1 MVPKLVL
8 FDLDGTLVDSAP
20 DIAAALNAALA
31 EIGQPTHSVG
41 MVTTYVGDGAAKLV
55 ERSIRS
61 TSPASEVDQAALLE
75 RFKAQ
80 YAANVCVHT
89 RLYPGVLEVLEAL
102 HARPTP
108 LAVLTNK
115 PGDLARSLLRAL
127 TLDRFFADVVGD
139 GDGYARK
146 PSPEAALALV
156 AKHEVGPAD
165 TLVVGDGIPD
175 VRLGRAAG
183 CRVAAVAWGYTSLEG
198 LALERPDWIVD
209 APGELLELG
218 SRRRDGNPRR
228 PSGRCG

>member
-1 MVPKLVL
+1 MSPKLVL

-31 EIGQPTHSVG
+31 ELGQPTHPLG
-41 MVTTYVGDGAAKLV
+41 AVTSYVGDGAAKLV
-55 ERSIRS
+55 ERAVD
-61 TSPASEVDQAALLE
+61 PAGEVDQERLLE

-80 YAANVCVHT
+80 YVANVCVHT
-89 RLYPGVLEVLEAL
+89 RPYPGIVAVLEAF
-102 HARPTP
+102 ATRGAP

-115 PGDLARSLLRAL
+115 PGDMARSLLSAL
-127 TLDRFFADVVGD
+127 ALDSFFADVVGD

-146 PSPEAALALV
+146 PSPEAALALC
-156 AKHEVGPAD
+156 AKHEVAPTD
-165 TLVVGDGIPD
+165 TLVVGDGLPD

-183 CRVAAVAWGYTSLEG
+183 CRVAAVAWGYTSVEG

-209 APGELLELG
+209 SPEELLQIG
-218 SRRRDGNPRR
+218 GRKGDGAPRR

>member
-1 MVPKLVL
+1 MAPKLVL

-20 DIAAALNAALA
+20 DIATALNAALA
-31 EIGQPTHSVG
+31 ELGQPTHPLRE
-41 MVTTYVGDGAAKLV
+41 VTGYVGDGAAKLV
-55 ERSIRS
+55 ERAVD
-61 TSPASEVDQAALLE
+61 PASEVDQERLLE

-89 RLYPGVLEVLEAL
+89 RPYPGITEVLAAFES
-102 HARPTP
+102 RRTP

-127 TLDRFFADVVGD
+127 ALDRFFADVVGD

-146 PSPEAALALV
+146 PSPEAALALC
-156 AKHEVGPAD
+156 AKHEVSPAD
-165 TLVVGDGIPD
+165 TLMIGDGLPD

-183 CRVAAVAWGYTSLEG
+183 CRVAAVAWGYTSIEG

-209 APGELLELG
+209 APEELLQLG
-218 SRRRDGNPRR
+218 GRRGDDTPRR